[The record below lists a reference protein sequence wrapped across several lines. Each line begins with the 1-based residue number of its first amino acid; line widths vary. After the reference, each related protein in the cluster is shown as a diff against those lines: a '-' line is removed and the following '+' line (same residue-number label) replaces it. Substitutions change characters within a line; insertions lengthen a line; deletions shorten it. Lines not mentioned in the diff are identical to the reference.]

1 MQEVLCILLKRFNF
15 VYGGV
20 YVIANE
26 FVIGEYNGRSGFMY
40 LNSKDDGFLLIWDYH
55 NRCDKERSWDKRLN

>member
-1 MQEVLCILLKRFNF
+1 MQEVLRLLLKRFNF

-26 FVIGEYNGRSGFMY
+26 FVIGEYNGRLGFMY
-40 LNSKDDGFLLIWDYH
+40 FFF
-55 NRCDKERSWDKRLN
+55 

>member
-1 MQEVLCILLKRFNF
+1 MQEVLCLLLKRFNF

-26 FVIGEYNGRSGFMY
+26 FVIVEYNGRSGFMTV
-40 LNSKDDGFLLIWDYH
+40 FF
-55 NRCDKERSWDKRLN
+55 